1 MSSTDIAMIDET
13 STDIV
18 PGQVGFNSAQRA
30 MLAQLG
36 LSDAPDGDLM
46 LFSHVCQKTGLD
58 PFRREIYMIGR
69 NTQVTRYEK
78 VDPNDPESNQR
89 KVTRYETVYTI
100 QTGIQGFRKRARELA
115 EEKGDRLGF
124 DGPYWCGED
133 GVWKEVWPE
142 TEKPVAA
149 KYIVFRNGEPV
160 PAVTHFAEYVQTVKV
175 DGNTVPNSMWSKM
188 PRNQIAKCAEALAIQ
203 RAYPD
208 ELSGVVLEDA
218 AQVIDSDGQII
229 RETQR
234 PPARARGA
242 AALRDRAK
250 AETQPGTQAA
260 AADQPVTTETA
271 DSGAAE
277 STHEPASA
285 AAPNQMSTQTRRKWI
300 NRMFQLL
307 GEGDCGDKDDQ
318 RIVIAAL
325 AGLPIGS
332 LEHRDDVDDDQL
344 RAVVNALNAF
354 EKDGRLGAEITE
366 ILNTASLAEANADS
380 GEQQTLD
387 GTEGGQ

>member
-1 MSSTDIAMIDET
+1 MSSTDNAMIDET

-115 EEKGDRLGF
+115 EEKGDRIGF

-142 TEKPVAA
+142 AEKPVAA

-218 AQVIDSDGQII
+218 AQVIDSDGHVI

-250 AETQPGTQAA
+250 AETLSGAQAA
-260 AADQPVTTETA
+260 AADAPVEAETV
-271 DSGAAE
+271 
-277 STHEPASA
+277 EPETKP
-285 AAPNQMSTQTRRKWI
+285 APANQMSTASRRKWL

-307 GEGDCGDKDDQ
+307 GEGDCTDNTDQ
-318 RIVIAAL
+318 LIVITAL
-325 AGLPIGS
+325 AGLPVGS
-332 LEHRDDVDDDQL
+332 LEHRDGIDDDQL
-344 RAVVNALNAF
+344 RAVVNKLN
-354 EKDGRLGAEITE
+354 EYDKNGRLGAEITE
-366 ILNTASLAEANADS
+366 ILNTATLAEANAES

-387 GTEGGQ
+387 GTN

>member
-1 MSSTDIAMIDET
+1 MTTTEVAAIDET
-13 STDIV
+13 HTDII

-46 LFSHVCQKTGLD
+46 LFSHVCQKSGLD

-89 KVTRYETVYTI
+89 KVTRWETVYTI

-133 GVWKEVWPE
+133 GAWKEVWPAE
-142 TEKPVAA
+142 EKPVAA

-160 PAVTHFAEYVQTVKV
+160 PAVTHFTEYVQTVKV
-175 DGNTVPNSMWSKM
+175 DGNTAPNSMWSKM
-188 PRNQIAKCAEALAIQ
+188 PRNQIAKCAEAQAIQ

-208 ELSGVVLEDA
+208 ELSGLILEDA

-229 RETQR
+229 NETQR
-234 PPARARGA
+234 PPTRARGT

-250 AETQPGTQAA
+250 AEAQ
-260 AADQPVTTETA
+260 
-271 DSGAAE
+271 
-277 STHEPASA
+277 
-285 AAPNQMSTQTRRKWI
+285 APNADVVQGDVVAEQDTPAPGMSDANRRKWI

-307 GEGDCGDKDDQ
+307 TQAACTERDPQ
-318 RIVIAAL
+318 LTVIRNLAEAAW
-325 AGLPIGS
+325 
-332 LEHRDDVDDDQL
+332 LEHRDAVTDDQL
-344 RAVVNALNAF
+344 KAVVNQLNVWDKAG
-354 EKDGRLGAEITE
+354 KLVDKVAD
-366 ILNTASLAEANADS
+366 ILDQAAIDQAQAAQA
-380 GEQQTLD
+380 GEQQTID
-387 GTEGGQ
+387 GTN

>member
-115 EEKGDRLGF
+115 EEKGDQLGF

-142 TEKPVAA
+142 TENPVAA

-188 PRNQIAKCAEALAIQ
+188 PRNQIAKCAEVLAIQ

-218 AQVIDSDGQII
+218 AQVIDSDGHVI

-250 AETQPGTQAA
+250 AETQSDTQ
-260 AADQPVTTETA
+260 
-271 DSGAAE
+271 
-277 STHEPASA
+277 ASA
-285 AAPNQMSTQTRRKWI
+285 ADAPVEAETVEPETKPAPANQMSTASRRKWL

-307 GEGDCGDKDDQ
+307 GEGDCGDKTDQ
-318 RIVIAAL
+318 LIVIAAL
-325 AGLPIGS
+325 ADLPVGS
-332 LEHRDDVDDDQL
+332 LEHRDGIDDDQL
-344 RAVVNALNAF
+344 RAVVNKLN
-354 EKDGRLGAEITE
+354 EYDKKNRLGAEITE
-366 ILNTASLAEANADS
+366 ILNTATLAEANAES
-380 GEQQTLD
+380 GEQTLD
-387 GTEGGQ
+387 GTN

>member
-115 EEKGDRLGF
+115 EEKGDRIGF

-142 TEKPVAA
+142 AEKPVAA

-218 AQVIDSDGQII
+218 AQVIDSDGHVI

-250 AETQPGTQAA
+250 AETLSGAQAA
-260 AADQPVTTETA
+260 AADAPVEAETV
-271 DSGAAE
+271 
-277 STHEPASA
+277 EPETKP
-285 AAPNQMSTQTRRKWI
+285 APANQMSTASRRKWLD
-300 NRMFQLL
+300 RMFQLL
-307 GEGDCGDKDDQ
+307 GEGDCTDNTDQ
-318 RIVIAAL
+318 LIVITAL
-325 AGLPIGS
+325 AGLPVGS
-332 LEHRDDVDDDQL
+332 LEHRDGIDDDQL
-344 RAVVNALNAF
+344 RAVVNKLN
-354 EKDGRLGAEITE
+354 EYDKNGRLGAEITE
-366 ILNTASLAEANADS
+366 ILNTATLAEANAES

-387 GTEGGQ
+387 GTN